1 MTQGKNDSG
10 GTRRRAS
17 SIKDELFGDIRAR
30 DVPGTVTRDL
40 KALYEFYLSDEER
53 TRLASMGRIGRFFR
67 MGFWILRSLLLK
79 LSPVRRVLLVVALA
93 FFVLGRTAIGIGA
106 VGISTNLR
114 PWGFGILFFVLMFE
128 LRDKLLARDEIE
140 VARQVQLALLPRQH
154 PTIPG
159 WSIWGHTQPAND
171 VGGDLLDYIPLDA
184 GNVAVTL
191 GDVAGKGLGAALLM
205 AKLQATLR
213 ALAPGCSSLA
223 ELGARVNTILYRDGL
238 DNRFATL
245 VCMRVDP
252 GNDRIRVLNAGHNP
266 PLLARAGGIEA
277 LPASGRPLGMLPD
290 EDYTEGTCEF
300 AAGDLLFVFSDGLVE
315 ARDASDQ
322 EFGTARI
329 RRLLPGL
336 RDLTVERAG
345 ERLLQEIERFMGGR
359 RPHDDLS
366 MILMKRRAVD

>member
-1 MTQGKNDSG
+1 MQGKKDPGGSG
-10 GTRRRAS
+10 
-17 SIKDELFGDIRAR
+17 LFGGVRAR

-40 KALYEFYLSDEER
+40 KALYDFYLSDEER
-53 TRLASMGRIGRFFR
+53 AHLASMGRIGRFIK
-67 MGFWILRSLLLK
+67 MSLWILRNLLLK
-79 LSPVRRVLLVVALA
+79 LSPVRRILLVVALA
-93 FFVLGRTAIGIGA
+93 FFVLGRTTFGIGG
-106 VGISTNLR
+106 VGIGTNLR
-114 PWGFGILFFVLMFE
+114 PWGFVILFFVLMFE

-140 VARQVQLALLPRQH
+140 VARQVQLALLPRHH

-159 WSIWGHTQPAND
+159 WSIWGHTRPAND
-171 VGGDLLDYIPLDA
+171 VGGDLLDYIALDA

-213 ALAPGCSSLA
+213 ALAPECSSLS

-252 GNDRIRVLNAGHNP
+252 GSDRIRFLNAGHNP
-266 PLLARAGGIEA
+266 PLLARADRIES

-290 EDYTEGTCEF
+290 EDYTEETCEF
-300 AAGDLLFVFSDGLVE
+300 AAGDLLMIFSDGLVE

-322 EFGTARI
+322 EFGTARV

-345 ERLLQEIERFMGGR
+345 DQLLQEIERFLGGR
-359 RPHDDLS
+359 RLHDDLS
-366 MILMKRRAVD
+366 IILMKRRAAD

>member
-1 MTQGKNDSG
+1 MTQRKKHSG
-10 GTRRRAS
+10 GARQRAS
-17 SIKDELFGDIRAR
+17 SIRDELFGDVRAR
-30 DVPGTVTRDL
+30 DFPGTVTRDL
-40 KALYEFYLSDEER
+40 KALYAFYLDDEER
-53 TRLASMGRIGRFFR
+53 TRLARMGRIGRFFR
-67 MGFWILRSLLLK
+67 MSLWILRNLLLR
-79 LSPVRRVLLVVALA
+79 LSPVRRILLVVALA
-93 FFVLGRTAIGIGA
+93 FFVLGRTAIGIGEGGFGA
-106 VGISTNLR
+106 NLR
-114 PWGFGILFFVLMFE
+114 PWGFVILFFVLMFE

-140 VARQVQLALLPRQH
+140 VARQVQLALLPRGH

-159 WSIWGHTQPAND
+159 WSIWGHTRPAND
-171 VGGDLLDYIPLDA
+171 VGGDLLDYIALDA

-213 ALAPGCSSLA
+213 ALAPGCPSLS

-252 GNDRIRVLNAGHNP
+252 GDDQIRFLNAGHNP
-266 PLLARAGGIEA
+266 PLLARAGSIES

-290 EDYTEGTCEF
+290 EEYTEGTCRF
-300 AAGDLLFVFSDGLVE
+300 AAGDLLMVFSDGLVE

-322 EFGTARI
+322 EFGTARV
-329 RRLLPGL
+329 RDLLPRL

-345 ERLLQEIERFMGGR
+345 EQLLQEIERFMGGR

-366 MILMKRRAVD
+366 MILMKRRAAD